1 MAPPVGGLWFTIPEI
16 SKNSGIPETTLRR
29 WAKWSRHYLE
39 HKKVKNKRLYS
50 KKAVDILLLIRDLY
64 AQGKN
69 REEILTL
76 LEKEPPPGT
85 IDTPTVAGYENPMES
100 IIERN
105 TQALHATAHAIK
117 ILGSQ
122 QQKIDALENEIEE
135 LKKEMT
141 IRDQKN
147 EKDKMELLQEIN
159 AMMLEMVKQMK
170 GKS

>member
-69 REEILTL
+69 REEILTI

-85 IDTPTVAGYENPMES
+85 IDTPTVAGYENPIES

-135 LKKEMT
+135 LKQT
-141 IRDQKN
+141 IREKDQQN

>member
-122 QQKIDALENEIEE
+122 QQKIESLENEIEE